1 MGGGSGAEHP
11 GGTVRNGGCIGTSI
25 ACGCGDN
32 HTSIKGFKESQF
44 HCITVG
50 IFTTRD
56 GVIDDI
62 HAIQDCLLDSCDGVL
77 TRALTAGG
85 GRVADIIG
93 DNLCVRRNAG
103 DGHRGSVEIQVH
115 CIPSNR
121 AGSVRTV
128 TIAVFGGHKVGGS
141 VVGVAVCTHQLVIAS
156 IRILRVPAGSANT
169 QVITGPF
176 IGKSI
181 CRCVTE

>member
-1 MGGGSGAEHP
+1 
-11 GGTVRNGGCIGTSI
+11 
-25 ACGCGDN
+25 
-32 HTSIKGFKESQF
+32 
-44 HCITVG
+44 
-50 IFTTRD
+50 
-56 GVIDDI
+56 
-62 HAIQDCLLDSCDGVL
+62 
-77 TRALTAGG
+77 
-85 GRVADIIG
+85 
-93 DNLCVRRNAG
+93 VRRNAG

-156 IRILRVPAGSANT
+156 IRIFRVPAGSANT